1 MLSWF
6 IWRQRERGLVPVSKQ
21 QIVTLRQSAHAENLP
36 DEAII
41 RIAEVQTE
49 RAMVRTLIDMEMEK
63 GLHYDV
69 IPGTG
74 DKPTLLQAGGESL
87 RSLFKLQPEMHHTER
102 YHDGDHV
109 TYTVTCNI
117 KDRHGQQVG
126 AGIGVCS
133 TRESKYRYRY
143 QDPTC
148 PECGKPYIKVSK
160 FKPVGSFYCYGKIG
174 GCGAKF
180 AKEDERITDQS
191 TGKVENPDLADVWNT
206 CCKMAEK
213 RAFMS
218 AIKQA
223 TSASDVVTV
232 DLEDQQGSPRDSD
245 VTPAPAQGGGQQQR
259 PPANRSAGGH
269 QEEAKRLFNE
279 IATTANNEDL
289 WSGDE
294 RDSIREQVEKV
305 RASRRIDELRKL
317 ASFVRDENT
326 KKVAARTAAAAEV
339 VDAEPAP
346 EGTVEDAPPA
356 DDFQGDDPGL
366 SVAITSKPWPYT
378 EDGKKKWGARVPD
391 CDNLQVGQMLVGHDC
406 RWRKAHQV
414 RHEGGQSATRDG
426 SLLVETADERPYDP
440 GAEGQGEMFDGE
452 GGPEPDDDGASDA
465 FDDDDDIPF

>member
-1 MLSWF
+1 MVYMETK
-6 IWRQRERGLVPVSKQ
+6 ERGLVPVSDQ
-21 QIVTLRQSAHAENLP
+21 QIATLRQSMHAANLP
-36 DEAII
+36 EEALI

-49 RAMVRTLIDMEMEK
+49 RAMVRTLIDMEMVK

-74 DKPTLLQAGGESL
+74 DKPVLLQPGGESL
-87 RSLFKLQPEMHHTER
+87 LALFKRQVEMHHVER
-102 YHDGDHV
+102 YHDGGHV
-109 TYTVTCNI
+109 TYTVTCNV
-117 KDRHGQQVG
+117 KDRSGQQVG
-126 AGIGVCS
+126 AAVGVCS
-133 TRESKYRYRY
+133 TMESKYRYRY

-148 PECGKPYIKVSK
+148 PVCGEQYIKVSK
-160 FKPVGSFYCYGKIG
+160 FKPLGSFYCYGKIG

-180 AKEDERITDQS
+180 DKGDERITGQA
-191 TGKVENPDLADVWNT
+191 TGKVENPDLADTWNT
-206 CCKMAEK
+206 VCKMAVK

-317 ASFVRDENT
+317 ASFVRQENT
-326 KKVAARTAAAAEV
+326 KKVAARAAPAAE

-356 DDFQGDDPGL
+356 DDFQGDDDPGL

-391 CDNLQVGQMLVGHDC
+391 CENLQVGQMLSVTT
-406 RWRKAHQV
+406 A
-414 RHEGGQSATRDG
+414 GGEKLTYVMKVVKRDRDG

-440 GAEGQGEMFDGE
+440 GSGGQQEMFDGE
-452 GGPEPDDDGASDA
+452 GGPEPDDDGASNA